1 MKSSKTKG
9 PGFFNVVWE
18 KGKQTLDFFFIENV
32 KEFSYLNTHVHV
44 S

>member
-18 KGKQTLDFFFIENV
+18 KGKQTLEFFLLKMLKNFH
-32 KEFSYLNTHVHV
+32 T
-44 S
+44 